1 MIVERPEQR
10 VTCLSWNSEGTNLA
24 VGLTHGFI
32 IYSTELL
39 LSEDG
44 WLHEVVRWPVL
55 GGVSILALHGQSN
68 LVILV
73 GWEVSYRDTVMI
85 LDLSVDNTMSHD
97 HWVLARV
104 KLPTVVNA
112 LRFHPCMVLVSV
124 ETGPI
129 YVFDHTLR
137 MIESFEVSNPTS
149 NSPPRGDT
157 LALGTMLV
165 EKLACGICYSQLF
178 GVILGPKSGT
188 VRCICY
194 ATKRHV
200 KQGLLQERLSD
211 LGNKLTPQLTVNV
224 MELHRNEVRCITTT
238 PDGVRALTVSE
249 RGTSLKL
256 IDVENRILLC
266 QFFRGTTPNVVHAL
280 GLLVSFTGTIAACIS
295 GTGTF
300 HLFYFNTSNAVEF
313 GAAGAVNADRSVGS
327 YSLMQAWSDYRNSVC
342 PKARLLIPEDELY
355 NSLCR
360 QEDSGKSIYSMALRP
375 VAKKDSC
382 VAFVVQRCMLP
393 RGITKRARILSVQ
406 AEFSL
411 AESIKIVR
419 SFYFPQDEL

>member
-1 MIVERPEQR
+1 MVVEQPEQL
-10 VTCLSWNSEGTNLA
+10 VTCLSWNNEGTNLA

-32 IYSTELL
+32 VYSTELL
-39 LSEDG
+39 SSEDG
-44 WLHEVVRWPVL
+44 CLHEVIRWPVL

-73 GWEVSYRDTVMI
+73 GWEVNYRNTVTI
-85 LDLSVDNTMSHD
+85 LDLSVDNTMNQD
-97 HWVLARV
+97 HWLLARA
-104 KLPTVVNA
+104 KLPAVVNA
-112 LRFHPCMVLVSV
+112 LRFHPCMVLVGV

-165 EKLACGICYSQLF
+165 EKLACGICYSQLY

-194 ATKRHV
+194 ATERHV
-200 KQGLLQERLSD
+200 QSGLLQEPFPNLD
-211 LGNKLTPQLTVNV
+211 KKLTPQLTVNV

-256 IDVENRILLC
+256 IDVENHIVVC
-266 QFFRGTTPNVVHAL
+266 QFSRGATPNVVHAL
-280 GLLVSFTGTIAACIS
+280 GLLVSSTHTIAACIS

-300 HLFYFNTSNAVEF
+300 HLFYFHTSNALDSGV
-313 GAAGAVNADRSVGS
+313 AGAVNADRSVGS
-327 YSLMQAWSDYRNSVC
+327 HGFMQAWSDYRNSVC

-355 NSLCR
+355 NSICR
-360 QEDSGKSIYSMALRP
+360 QGDSGKSIYSMVLRP

-382 VAFVVQRCMLP
+382 VALVVQRCMLP
-393 RGITKRARILSVQ
+393 QGITKKARILSVQ
-406 AEFSL
+406 AELSL
-411 AESIKIVR
+411 VESMKIVR
-419 SFYFPQDEL
+419 SFYFPKDEL